1 MIEGGCFCG
10 AIRYAIDPGDYLVA
24 NCHCSMCRKTS
35 AAAFVTWVVVPESA
49 FRYVKGDPRM
59 LRSSE
64 HGARYFCSSCGTPL
78 ACINATHPG
87 IVDVTSCSLDAPE
100 DYPPTVAVHEDSRLS
115 WLNRP
120 P

>member
-10 AIRYAIDPGDYLVA
+10 NIRYTVDPGDYLVA

-49 FRYVKGDPRM
+49 FHYVKGEPQI
-59 LRSSE
+59 LNSSE
-64 HGARYFCSSCGTPL
+64 HGTRCFCSSCGTPL
-78 ACINATHPG
+78 ACINTTHQG

-100 DYPPTVAVHEDSRLS
+100 DFPPTIAVHEDTRLS
-115 WLNRP
+115 WLARSP
-120 P
+120 